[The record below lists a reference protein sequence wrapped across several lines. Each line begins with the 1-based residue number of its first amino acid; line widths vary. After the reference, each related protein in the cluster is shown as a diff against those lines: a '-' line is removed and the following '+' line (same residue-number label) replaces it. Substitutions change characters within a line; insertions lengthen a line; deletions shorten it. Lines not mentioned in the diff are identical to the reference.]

1 MMRPGLISLMQFDL
15 MTASVLQFMNAVD
28 VAALILLF
36 VSWYGTGYLIERPPA
51 GIPSVSVLMTRFRRE
66 WMMHF
71 IDREPRIF
79 DGNIL
84 TSLREGTS
92 FFASACMIATGGI
105 LALIGNTDRLRGLA
119 AEFEMGIENDVLWE
133 LKLLVPMFF
142 VVNAFLKFVWAHRL
156 FGYCA
161 IMMGA
166 VPNDPTDPMATSRAM
181 QAADLNITA
190 ARNFNAGLRSV
201 YFALGGLCWLA
212 GAWALLA
219 GTAVVIFVTLRRE
232 FASTSRRVIL
242 RSLPSPRLGV
252 PVELPSPESPHPPR

>member
-1 MMRPGLISLMQFDL
+1 MPFDL
-15 MTASVLQFMNAVD
+15 PLTASFLHLLNALD
-28 VAALILLF
+28 VVALILLF
-36 VSWYGTGYLIERPPA
+36 ASWYGSGWMIERPPA

-71 IDREPRIF
+71 IAREPRIF

-119 AEFEMGIENDVLWE
+119 AEFEMGIGNDIMWE
-133 LKLLVPMFF
+133 FKLLVPMFF
-142 VVNAFLKFVWAHRL
+142 VVNAFLKFVWSHRL

-166 VPNDPTDPMATSRAM
+166 VPNDPADPVAESRAM

-190 ARNFNAGLRSV
+190 ARSFNAGLRSV
-201 YFALGGLCWLA
+201 YFALGALCWLA
-212 GAWALLA
+212 GGYALLA

-242 RSLPSPRLGV
+242 RSLPPPRLGV
-252 PVELPSPESPHPPR
+252 PVALPEQESPPPPR